1 MLEEFKWSY
10 VQKSSQEQS
19 VGKNTINLLVSKY
32 QHSGERN
39 MNAHQHSGE
48 RNRDRQS
55 S

>member
-19 VGKNTINLLVSKY
+19 VGKNTINLLVNKY

-39 MNAHQHSGE
+39 MNEHQHSGE